1 MSMSLKYFTNKQ
13 LGIISEALDIAEDIT
28 SNYYHL
34 SFSEWKRH
42 PFDVKT
48 LAQLFSDDISH
59 NAFAIL
65 KKCMQGDGRG
75 AYPLYKRRE
84 LYLIHLQDHQILKA
98 LYRDKE
104 LKLLPLLAYVLTHE
118 LVHIVRFCK
127 FQERF
132 DVIEENRRSEEEQI
146 VHQTTY
152 EILKELSLPNLPY
165 ILGSYTSERMNFDIC
180 MV

>member
-1 MSMSLKYFTNKQ
+1 MSLKYFTNEQ
-13 LGIISEALDIAEDIT
+13 LGIISEALDIAEDMT
-28 SNYYHL
+28 SNYYRL
-34 SFSEWKRH
+34 SLSEWKRH

-48 LAQLFSDDISH
+48 LSQLFGDDISN

-65 KKCMQGDGRG
+65 KKCMQGDGREDD
-75 AYPLYKRRE
+75 PLNKRRE
-84 LYLIHLQDHQILKA
+84 LYLIYLQDHQILKA

-104 LKLLPLLAYVLTHE
+104 LKLLPLLAYILTHE
-118 LVHIVRFCK
+118 LVHIVRFCR
-127 FQERF
+127 FQECF
-132 DVIEENRRSEEEQI
+132 EVIEENRRSEEEQK

-152 EILKELSLPNLPY
+152 EILKGLSLPNLPY

>member
-1 MSMSLKYFTNKQ
+1 MGLQYFNKKQ
-13 LGIISEALDIAEDIT
+13 LGALSEALDIAEDMT
-28 SNYYHL
+28 SNYYQL
-34 SFSEWKRH
+34 SISQWKRH

-48 LAQLFSDDISH
+48 LSQLFGEDIRD

-65 KKCMQGDGRG
+65 KKYIKGDY
-75 AYPLYKRRE
+75 AEAELLFKKRE
-84 LYLIHLQDHQILKA
+84 FYLICLQDHQILNA
-98 LYRDKE
+98 LQRDKE

-132 DVIEENRRSEEEQI
+132 DITKGNKRSEEEQI

-152 EILKELSLPNLPY
+152 EILKELSLPNLSY
-165 ILGSYTSERMNFDIC
+165 ILGSYRPDRVNVDFC